1 MDAVLTK
8 TLSLLDG
15 VAVVM
20 IAFLAGPVRLGV
32 RLAQWTR
39 HRLKKPPLAPFWTH
53 RVWLVYEAVIGV
65 IALHFIYLEVLYILE
80 EGFNGY
86 FASGIRWQW
95 SVMSVITILSYIF
108 LAHRTDE
115 FPSRPLTP
123 EEWAAWVQEEEK
135 RRRSR
140 KWQAYWRERDREG
153 SDFASGTGSC
163 TYMNRVH
170 KRH

>member
-65 IALHFIYLEVLYILE
+65 IALHFLYLEVVYILE
-80 EGFNGY
+80 EGFHGY
-86 FASGIRWQW
+86 FASDIRWQW

-135 RRRSR
+135 RRDRER
-140 KWQAYWRERDREG
+140 ELDEYWREVEKRG
-153 SDFASGTGSC
+153 SDLASRTGSYA
-163 TYMNRVH
+163 YMDDD
-170 KRH
+170 